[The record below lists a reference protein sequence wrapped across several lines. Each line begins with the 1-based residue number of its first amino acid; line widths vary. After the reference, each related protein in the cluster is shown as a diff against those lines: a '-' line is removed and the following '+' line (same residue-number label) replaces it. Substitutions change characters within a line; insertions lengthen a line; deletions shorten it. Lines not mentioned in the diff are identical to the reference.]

1 MGKGDKLCAVITHQ
15 KEDVKT
21 LVATQVVQA
30 PTIVVKI
37 INRIAVITV
46 TKITKIATD
55 VKTDMKTVVTAE
67 IITET
72 NTITDVVNRIVVIIG
87 KGIVTEG
94 NSVFVVTA
102 STN

>member
-1 MGKGDKLCAVITHQ
+1 MGKGDKLCAVIIHQ

-30 PTIVVKI
+30 PTIVVEI

-46 TKITKIATD
+46 TKIATD
-55 VKTDMKTVVTAE
+55 VKTDMKAVVTAE

-72 NTITDVVNRIVVIIG
+72 NTITDVVNQIVVIIG

>member
-1 MGKGDKLCAVITHQ
+1 M
-15 KEDVKT
+15 
-21 LVATQVVQA
+21 
-30 PTIVVKI
+30 
-37 INRIAVITV
+37 
-46 TKITKIATD
+46 
-55 VKTDMKTVVTAE
+55 KTDMKTVVTAE